1 MPKSLAILRALAEK
15 FSLQLKDF
23 GISSTNILIGS
34 QFSICACLSLI
45 RVACP
50 VGPLS
55 LSLLM
60 RFEICDSVCI
70 SQMLLRLR
78 ILLWWIVLL
87 GKMLHIPSLF
97 LSILYNSIVSLS
109 QVLAGM

>member
-1 MPKSLAILRALAEK
+1 MPLENFFDLIIFKADAKSLAILRALAEK

-23 GISSTNILIGS
+23 GISSMNILVGS

-78 ILLWWIVLL
+78 ILLCELCC
-87 GKMLHIPSLF
+87 
-97 LSILYNSIVSLS
+97 
-109 QVLAGM
+109 